1 MFFGLLSVV
10 RLLMAA
16 TGVVSVVLYLVGY
29 CEARRFFRPRMRRG
43 GQRSDEQHP
52 SVTILKPLKGSDP
65 ELYANLSSFC
75 GQEYPS
81 LQIVFGV
88 ADPADPAVQ
97 VVRELQAKFPSVMID
112 LVIDPRQYGTNA
124 KVSNLHNM
132 YRAAKHEIILV
143 ADSDIRAAPGYL
155 RRVVAE
161 FDDPH
166 VGLVTCLYRA
176 VSRGNLPALVDAL
189 CVNTDFVPMVLV
201 ARAVEKPSYAFGA
214 TIAMR
219 RSALDEIG
227 GFLPLANYLADD
239 YQLGNRIAARG
250 YRLALSDVVVETVMA
265 AGSWRRMLD
274 HQLRWA
280 RTQRACRPA
289 GYFGSVVTQ
298 GTLWATLNLFCSHF
312 SPAACALAATTYGL
326 RIATA
331 RAICNRYLGAPLSVG
346 TALLVPMKDL
356 FTSAVWLLS
365 FLGNTVHWGGHTFRI
380 TKDGQMTQMPPP
392 TAPLPSPTVPEI

>member
-1 MFFGLLSVV
+1 MLLGLLSAG
-10 RLLMAA
+10 RLLVAA
-16 TGVVSVVLYLVGY
+16 TIAVSLVLYIVGY
-29 CEARRFFRPRMRRG
+29 CAARRFFRPRPRRG
-43 GQRSDEQHP
+43 GERSAEQPWP
-52 SVTILKPLKGSDP
+52 SVTILKPLKGSDT
-65 ELYANLSSFC
+65 ELFANLSSFC
-75 GQEYPS
+75 GQDYPC

-88 ADPADPAVQ
+88 ADAADPAVQ
-97 VVRELQAKFPSVMID
+97 VVLELQAKFPSVMIN

-132 YRAAKHEIILV
+132 YQAAKHEIILV

-155 RRVVAE
+155 RRVLAE
-161 FDDPH
+161 LDDPR

-176 VSRGNLPALVDAL
+176 VSGGNLPALVEAL

-219 RSALDEIG
+219 RAALDEIG
-227 GFLPLANYLADD
+227 GFLPLANHLADD

-265 AGSWRRMLD
+265 TGSWRRMFD
-274 HQLRWA
+274 RQLRWA
-280 RTQRACRPA
+280 RTQRVCRPA
-289 GYFGSVVTQ
+289 GYLGSVVTH

-312 SPAACALAATTYGL
+312 SPAACVLAATTYGL
-326 RIATA
+326 RMATA
-331 RAICNRYLGAPLSVG
+331 GAICNRYLGAPLSAE
-346 TALLVPMKDL
+346 TALLVPLKDL

-365 FLGNTVHWGGHTFRI
+365 FLGNTVHWSGHTFRI
-380 TKDGQMTQMPPP
+380 AKDGQMVQVSQPARLHPEP
-392 TAPLPSPTVPEI
+392 TP